1 MGDRVKNSKK
11 KSKFKKKIAYK
22 VVNVLG
28 KYLMKMFIISSIEG
42 YKKCLKKMLYCIGE
56 EDTYDLP
63 ELNFISKCSE
73 KKW

>member
-28 KYLMKMFIISSIEG
+28 KYLMKMFVISSIEG
-42 YKKCLKKMLYCIGE
+42 YKKCLKKCYIV
-56 EDTYDLP
+56 
-63 ELNFISKCSE
+63 SE
-73 KKW
+73 RRIPRIYQN